1 MSPAPKK
8 RTISL
13 LAWCWRHV
21 SATVAV
27 LLIGVAL
34 YAGYRLGAP
43 GRATTHPEPQPDQAK
58 SHADQPAWYTCSMH
72 PSVRLSDP
80 DAKCPI
86 CFMDLIP
93 VGAGDGGEGPTLT
106 LTTQAVAASRI
117 ETAKAAR
124 FFPAAEVRL
133 YGKLAYDET
142 FVARLTAYFPAR
154 IDRLF
159 VNYTGVPVAR
169 GDHLAEVYSPELL
182 AALEELRQ
190 ARQAA
195 AGAGAASEIVRQV
208 TLETLAAAREKLRLF
223 GISDEQTAAV
233 EDGSFTDDRITIY
246 APIGGIVT
254 NLAVR
259 EGDYVTTGQPI
270 ATVADLSRLW
280 LDLEAY
286 ESQLPLLRWGQ
297 PVEFT
302 VESHPGDRFTGRV
315 SFIEPIIDDATRTAA
330 VRVAVDN
337 TDRRLKPGMFAS
349 AVVRPR
355 VGADGAVLGAEL
367 AGRWVCPMHPT
378 IVKDAQ
384 EGCDACGMDLVPA
397 ESLGVVGDPRSAQ
410 PPLVIPRTAV
420 LFTGARSVVYVQS
433 PDAESPTYEAREVTL
448 GSRAGEFYIVREGLA
463 EQDAV
468 VVNGAFR
475 LDSEMQ
481 ITARPSM
488 MSAERQEDSR
498 EAAPAAPPEFLDSLT
513 PVYEAYLDAQERL
526 AADDFEGYLRAAA
539 ALGNAVGSTRESMLV
554 GEGLGAWRLAASALR
569 PREEPAD
576 IEAAR
581 AAFERMSDAAI
592 DLQRRF
598 GHAGDRSW
606 RHAFC
611 PMAFDF
617 EGADWLQRGEEINN
631 PYFGASMLQCGEI
644 LEEFPPRD
652 APGAGE
658 EATGHE

>member
-43 GRATTHPEPQPDQAK
+43 ERTAHQPEPQPD
-58 SHADQPAWYTCSMH
+58 HAPSRAEQPAWYTCSMH

-159 VNYTGVPVAR
+159 VNYAGVPVTR
-169 GDHLAEVYSPELL
+169 GDHVAEVYSPELL

-195 AGAGAASEIVRQV
+195 DGSGASSEIVRQV

-223 GISDEQTAAV
+223 GISDEQTLAV
-233 EDGSFTDDRITIY
+233 EDGSFTNDRVTIY

-297 PVEFT
+297 AVEFT

-315 SFIEPIIDDATRTAA
+315 SFIEPIIDEATRTAA

-355 VGADGAVLGAEL
+355 VGADGAVLGDEL

-488 MSAERQEDSR
+488 MSAERREDTHDP
-498 EAAPAAPPEFLDSLT
+498 APVVPPEFLDSLT

-526 AADDFEGYLRAAA
+526 AADDLEGYLRAAA

-606 RHAFC
+606 CHAFC

-644 LEEFPPRD
+644 LEEFPPR
-652 APGAGE
+652 AATGAGE